1 MKTLSISWQH
11 WIKAFFTDAEP
22 MTRSQP
28 GIYKRSAA
36 AHNNRFL
43 NEQENQTADKENKPA
58 VGDLMRTA
66 HRGNFSSG
74 PTFLF
79 HPGWFK

>member
-1 MKTLSISWQH
+1 MKTLSITSLH
-11 WIKAFFTDAEP
+11 WIKAFFTASGP
-22 MTRSQP
+22 VTKSQP
-28 GIYKRSAA
+28 ALYKRSAA
-36 AHNNRFL
+36 AHNNKFL
-43 NEQENQTADKENKPA
+43 DEQEHQPADKTNQPV